1 MWAER
6 CGLWLFVFEGND
18 SNPFGNYHEQITNRT
33 VLHLDRTLP
42 ASFFCILLQQF
53 QGKLLLIDGICHMFL
68 AFVTFVLICM
78 APFPAQGF
86 SKPQDTLPV
95 GAMKD
100 LMTPATINC
109 MGQHGCLLGS
119 PSHFSVI

>member
-1 MWAER
+1 MPSAISPALPE
-6 CGLWLFVFEGND
+6 L
-18 SNPFGNYHEQITNRT
+18 
-33 VLHLDRTLP
+33 TLIP
-42 ASFFCILLQQF
+42 GPWILPYTDQVQF
-53 QGKLLLIDGICHMFL
+53 QQVSIGVAIQVDGICHMFL
-68 AFVTFVLICM
+68 AFVTFVLICT

-119 PSHFSVI
+119 SSHFSVI